1 MFISSENE
9 QQEWYHSN
17 VAVFETS
24 LDCDIG
30 MTDALW

>member
-1 MFISSENE
+1 MNNKSDITVM
-9 QQEWYHSN
+9 YHSN